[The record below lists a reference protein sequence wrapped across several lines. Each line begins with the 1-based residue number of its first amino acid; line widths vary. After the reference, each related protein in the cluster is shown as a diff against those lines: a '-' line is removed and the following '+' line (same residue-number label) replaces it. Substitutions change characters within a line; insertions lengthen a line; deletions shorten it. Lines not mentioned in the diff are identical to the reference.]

1 MCVIQRLPPKEVFSQ
16 IGARLGL
23 VDRERAGHIADLLT
37 SANRRLRRAS
47 KDELERAG
55 VTPSQW
61 RVLRLLQRAGA
72 PLRVVDL
79 ARQLDVVPRSATSVV
94 DLLEERGF
102 VTRQPD
108 PADRRAILVALTP
121 SALEL
126 LAALRASRA
135 AGVAQLV
142 DRLTPG
148 EQAEFVR
155 LLTVLTTDD

>member
-1 MCVIQRLPPKEVFSQ
+1 M
-16 IGARLGL
+16 
-23 VDRERAGHIADLLT
+23 DRERAGHIADLLT